1 MKNIWIATNNMGKA
15 SEFQEMFS
23 NLGYTV
29 KTLNDL
35 EAPIEIEE
43 TGSTFEENAR
53 IKAETLSKILNEPV
67 LADDSGLMIDQLNGS
82 PGVYSARYA
91 GNHKSDADNINKV
104 LDELKNV
111 PKEKRTCRFVC
122 VLAVARPNH
131 ETVFFKGTCEGEI
144 AFEPSGTNGFGY
156 DPIFFLPEINQT
168 MAHLTKTEKSK
179 ISHRGNAIKQLKS
192 NLNDLF

>member
-1 MKNIWIATNNMGKA
+1 MKNIWIATNNVGKA

-23 NLGYTV
+23 KLGYSI

-35 EAPIEIEE
+35 DDPIDIEE
-43 TGSTFEENAR
+43 NGSTFEENAQ
-53 IKAETLSKILNEPV
+53 IKAETLSKLLNEPV

-91 GNHKSDADNINKV
+91 GNHKSDADNIKKV
-104 LDELKNV
+104 LNELENV
-111 PKEKRTCRFVC
+111 LKEKRTCRFVC
-122 VLAVARPNH
+122 ALAISRPNH

-144 AFEPSGTNGFGY
+144 AFEASGTNGFGY

-168 MAHLTKTEKSK
+168 MAHLSKSEKSK
-179 ISHRGNAIKQLKS
+179 ISHRGNAIKQLESK
-192 NLNDLF
+192 LNDLF